1 LEETLSLYPE
11 SINAQNPDYKTEAMR
26 IYSEI
31 NRESVSS
38 SFGYL
43 KSKLPGK
50 KAALEVIESGCSLM
64 MNLDEEEI
72 VHLYTEGFND
82 LLNDAIIPQEEKDLI
97 RDAISLT
104 EGSDILWNF
113 SGN

>member
-1 LEETLSLYPE
+1 
-11 SINAQNPDYKTEAMR
+11 MR

-38 SFGYL
+38 SFSYI
-43 KSKLPGK
+43 KSRLPGE

-64 MNLDEEEI
+64 MNLNEAEI
-72 VHLYTEGFND
+72 VHLYTEGLNN
-82 LLNDAIIPQEEKDLI
+82 LLNDAIIPKEEKDLI

-104 EGSDILWNF
+104 EGSNLLWNF
-113 SGN
+113 SGK